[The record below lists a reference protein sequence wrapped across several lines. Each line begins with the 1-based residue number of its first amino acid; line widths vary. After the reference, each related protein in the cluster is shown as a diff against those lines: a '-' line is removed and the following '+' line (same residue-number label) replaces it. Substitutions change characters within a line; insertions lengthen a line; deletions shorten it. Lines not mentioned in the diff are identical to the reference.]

1 MFGTKKTLRDFWISH
16 SKREFSISEIIFR
29 TARKPNRFTTGEAF
43 KKLKSMQAFAIF
55 VKNENCKQNSL
66 QNTRKSRYIRK
77 KIIPDLEPS
86 QTATMAPFCEKS

>member
-16 SKREFSISEIIFR
+16 SRREFSISEIIFR

-55 VKNENCKQNSL
+55 VKNENCKQTHCKTHGNPDISE
-66 QNTRKSRYIRK
+66 K
-77 KIIPDLEPS
+77 KYP
-86 QTATMAPFCEKS
+86 